1 MRSVLAFVAV
11 LSIFAVQ
18 AQADSIVSSDLVPS
32 TSTTFD
38 AATLYSSA
46 EDWVAEQKILVAP
59 VDETATPIKVEPAPE
74 PTGVVLAILAVIAF
88 GLFAYDERRRKRPMP
103 ILQECW
109 YSR

>member
-1 MRSVLAFVAV
+1 MRYILALVAM

-18 AQADSIVSSDLVPS
+18 AQAGSVASSELAPS
-32 TSTTFD
+32 ATASFD

-46 EDWVAEQKILVAP
+46 ADWVAEQKIYVAP
-59 VDETATPIKVEPAPE
+59 VDESGTQIKVEAAPE

-103 ILQECW
+103 MLQECW